1 MSTNSFTVNVTREMV
16 IGSLKAANSS
26 DPDVMRGIVDGLL
39 GPQKPMKIIALVG
52 IVLGVVLCLTI
63 IGIIPAIVILPATI
77 WLFLRT
83 RANIRVI
90 NESYDEFMLS
100 RGAPVADAA

>member
-39 GPQKPMKIIALVG
+39 GPQKPMKIIG
-52 IVLGVVLCLTI
+52 FT
-63 IGIIPAIVILPATI
+63 
-77 WLFLRT
+77 F
-83 RANIRVI
+83 
-90 NESYDEFMLS
+90 Y
-100 RGAPVADAA
+100 